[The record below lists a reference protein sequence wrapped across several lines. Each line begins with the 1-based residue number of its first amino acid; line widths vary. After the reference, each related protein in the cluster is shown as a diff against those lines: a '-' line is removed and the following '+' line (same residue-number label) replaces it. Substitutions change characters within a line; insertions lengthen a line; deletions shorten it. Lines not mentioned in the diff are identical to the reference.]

1 MEPTL
6 PVLPRIDRLDRLL
19 QMLEEK
25 HSKSTRFGSTTTN
38 NGSHDDDD
46 DDDDYDH
53 EDNHKEKL
61 EEQMNCKTLLSALDD
76 VHHKGTLIDRLSMLE
91 SRVLKLILDMEE
103 RSTSRSSSSTAYATR
118 EENELPVDNCA
129 KKTIGEGK
137 RKVNLK
143 WMRWFSVRC

>member
-1 MEPTL
+1 
-6 PVLPRIDRLDRLL
+6 
-19 QMLEEK
+19 MLEEK

-91 SRVLKLILDMEE
+91 SRVLKVLPHLDLTIYVEQLIVL
-103 RSTSRSSSSTAYATR
+103 
-118 EENELPVDNCA
+118 
-129 KKTIGEGK
+129 
-137 RKVNLK
+137 
-143 WMRWFSVRC
+143 